1 MIDTHT
7 HLFSD
12 EFVDDFDEVVQ
23 RALDAGVKKM
33 LFPNIDHTT
42 TDRMLDC
49 ARRYP
54 NCCYPMIGFHP
65 TSVEGDCQKELT
77 EMKKLLIPGHPFV
90 GIGEIGLDLY
100 WDKTYLKE
108 QLRVFEEQIQWALE
122 ADLPVV
128 IHCRS
133 AYTELLSV
141 LVRYKSTSLR
151 GVFHSYTG
159 EIKPDALLEYE
170 NFLLGINGVVTFKKS
185 NLSEMLETVP
195 LNRLL
200 LETDSPYL
208 APVPYRGKRNES
220 SYIVKVA
227 ERIADIYKIN
237 TEEVNRVT
245 TDAALRLFNTLS

>member
-7 HLFSD
+7 HLFAE
-12 EFVDDFDEVVQ
+12 EFITDFDDVVQ
-23 RALDAGVKKM
+23 RAINVGVEKM

-42 TDRMLDC
+42 TAQMLDC
-49 ARRYP
+49 VRKYP
-54 NCCYPMIGFHP
+54 GRCYPMLGFHP
-65 TSVEGDCQKELT
+65 TSVEGDCQKELV

-108 QLRVFEEQIQWALE
+108 QLKVFEEQVQWALE
-122 ADLPVV
+122 TDLPVV

-133 AYTELLSV
+133 AYEELLSV
-141 LVRYKSTSLR
+141 LMYYRNTPLR
-151 GVFHSYTG
+151 GIFHSYTG
-159 EIKPDALLEYE
+159 EIKPDALLEYK
-170 NFLLGINGVVTFKKS
+170 NFFLGINGVVTFKKS
-185 NLSEMLETVP
+185 NLPEMLVNIP
-195 LNRLL
+195 LDRLV

-208 APVPYRGKRNES
+208 APVPYRGTRNES

-227 ERIADIYKIN
+227 EKIADIYRISV
-237 TEEVNRVT
+237 EEVNRVT